1 MSEDELREI
10 EERYGKSEKWD
21 LLSDT
26 GKLYVDA
33 YHGERA
39 RTDIPALVAEV
50 RRLRGFSRD
59 WIIAPYPT
67 TTNITSSGPRE
78 TAAEALALLEE
89 RGDMHRELELE
100 NQRLQTDN
108 SALRAENERL
118 RAEVERLRGE
128 VACAQQARDIARQEV
143 NEVLVGMA
151 CDNNREIDRLKA
163 RVLELE
169 SYRSAFVDSLGCPE
183 CGESDCCCA
192 DLFDGWE
199 PLP

>member
-1 MSEDELREI
+1 MTRYCIVRERDE
-10 EERYGKSEKWD
+10 
-21 LLSDT
+21 
-26 GKLYVDA
+26 
-33 YHGERA
+33 
-39 RTDIPALVAEV
+39 
-50 RRLRGFSRD
+50 
-59 WIIAPYPT
+59 
-67 TTNITSSGPRE
+67 
-78 TAAEALALLEE
+78 
-89 RGDMHRELELE
+89 
-100 NQRLQTDN
+100 
-108 SALRAENERL
+108 LRAENERL

-151 CDNNREIDRLKA
+151 CDNEEIDRLKA

>member
-50 RRLRGFSRD
+50 RRLRG
-59 WIIAPYPT
+59 IL
-67 TTNITSSGPRE
+67 SGLDYRALPDNYKHNLQRAEE

-118 RAEVERLRGE
+118 REN
-128 VACAQQARDIARQEV
+128 I
-143 NEVLVGMA
+143 
-151 CDNNREIDRLKA
+151 
-163 RVLELE
+163 
-169 SYRSAFVDSLGCPE
+169 
-183 CGESDCCCA
+183 
-192 DLFDGWE
+192 
-199 PLP
+199 